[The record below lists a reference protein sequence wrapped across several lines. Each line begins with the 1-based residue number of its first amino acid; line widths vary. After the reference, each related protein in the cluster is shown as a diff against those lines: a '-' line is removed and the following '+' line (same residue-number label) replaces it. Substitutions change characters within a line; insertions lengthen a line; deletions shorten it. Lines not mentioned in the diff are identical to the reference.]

1 MIWDRDYVK
10 EASKEH
16 RIIAGFNIFGHE
28 DASAIIK
35 AAQRAE
41 SPVILMVNR
50 DARRDLKLEH
60 WGQLLRS
67 MAEVASVPVGV
78 HLDHSSDP
86 ETVKR
91 AIDGGFSSVMFD
103 GSKMPLDDNLRITA
117 ELAEAAHRKGVYL
130 EGELGAVPYD
140 DMGET
145 NIQLTSVSEAKR
157 MEKET
162 GVDWLAVSVGN
173 IHRLVGR
180 FAPIRFDVLQEI
192 QAGCQLP
199 LVIHGSSGITPEDMQ
214 KLKLEH
220 IGKMNLGTSL
230 RKTFGD
236 TLRGE
241 MEARPNE
248 FDRQKLMV
256 KSVAAVEEKA
266 YCILKSLL

>member
-1 MIWDRDYVK
+1 MIWDKDYVK
-10 EASKEH
+10 EAAEDH

-28 DASAIIK
+28 DAGAIIK
-35 AAQRAE
+35 AAERAQ

-50 DARRDLKLEH
+50 DARRDLSVEH
-60 WGQLLRS
+60 WGSLLRS
-67 MAEVASVPVGV
+67 MAEAATVPVGV

-86 ETVKR
+86 ETVKL
-91 AIDGGFSSVMFD
+91 AIDSGFSSVMFD
-103 GSKMPLDDNLRITA
+103 GSKMPLADNIRITA
-117 ELAEAAHRKGVYL
+117 ELAEIAHEKGVYL

-145 NIQLTSVSEAKR
+145 NIQLTSLEEAQA
-157 MEKET
+157 MERET
-162 GVDWLAVSVGN
+162 AVDWLAISVGN

-180 FAPIRFDVLQEI
+180 FAPIRFEVLQEI
-192 QAGCQLP
+192 QAGCDLP
-199 LVIHGSSGITPEDMQ
+199 FVIHGSSGISGEDMQ
-214 KLKLEH
+214 KLKLER

-236 TLRGE
+236 TLRAE
-241 MEARPNE
+241 MEARPEE

-266 YCILKSLL
+266 YYILKSLL